1 MRYVLQLRAC
11 ILSIVFFWAALSL
24 SAGPDG
30 MASDR
35 QVVPTHADA
44 AFIITNYSG
53 LFDHSGPQDATVS
66 ECVAFLNDHGVYFG
80 LLEVVSGAEFTRK
93 DCARVMGQIRLV
105 FSGDADYI
113 GCKVKL
119 PKGVDSW
126 ETFCIM
132 EGIKFVETYDA
143 ILNAVRGADEIIR

>member
-1 MRYVLQLRAC
+1 
-11 ILSIVFFWAALSL
+11 
-24 SAGPDG
+24 

-35 QVVPTHADA
+35 RVVPTHADA

-53 LFDHSGPQDATVS
+53 LFDHFGPQDATTS
-66 ECVAFLNDHGVYFG
+66 ECVSFLNDHGVYFG

-93 DCARVMGQIRLV
+93 DCARVMGQISLV

-113 GCKVKL
+113 GGKVKL

-126 ETFCIM
+126 EAFCIM
-132 EGIKFVETYDA
+132 EGVKYVEAYEA
-143 ILNAVRGADEIIR
+143 ILNAMRRTDEIIR

>member
-1 MRYVLQLRAC
+1 MQLRAC
-11 ILSIVFFWAALSL
+11 ILSIVFFWSALSL
-24 SAGPDG
+24 SAGTDE

-35 QVVPTHADA
+35 QVVPSHADA

-53 LFDHSGPQDATVS
+53 LFDRSGPQDAATS

-80 LLEVVSGAEFTRK
+80 LLEVVSGTEFTRK

-105 FSGDADYI
+105 FSGDADYT
-113 GCKVKL
+113 GGKVKL

-126 ETFCIM
+126 EVFCIM
-132 EGIKFVETYDA
+132 EGIKFVEAYEG